1 MKEFAQVY
9 LLLDLTSVPIYL
21 FRHNEVQVLMF
32 CVSFA
37 LLEVFISGSLC
48 MKKNINGV
56 RNLFGAAPQNQEA
69 NVEVWE
75 KGGGG
80 KESCEDDQN
89 EKHLVR

>member
-9 LLLDLTSVPIYL
+9 SSLDLTSVPIYL

-37 LLEVFISGSLC
+37 LLEVFISECLC

-56 RNLFGAAPQNQEA
+56 RNLFGASQQNQGGNA
-69 NVEVWE
+69 EVWE
-75 KGGGG
+75 KGGGEG
-80 KESCEDDQN
+80 E
-89 EKHLVR
+89 L